1 MVPLILFLSI
11 IGNFFIYRY
20 IMGNCFGKNYNNKL
34 RNDINKEIDILFN
47 DDAFQYKKID
57 YVHKTNNL
65 DTIIK

>member
-1 MVPLILFLSI
+1 
-11 IGNFFIYRY
+11 
-20 IMGNCFGKNYNNKL
+20 MGNCFGKNYNNKL